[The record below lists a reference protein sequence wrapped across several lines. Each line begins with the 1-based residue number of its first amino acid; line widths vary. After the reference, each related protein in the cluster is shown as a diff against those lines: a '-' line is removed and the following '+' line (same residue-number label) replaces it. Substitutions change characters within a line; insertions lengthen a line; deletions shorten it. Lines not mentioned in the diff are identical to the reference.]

1 MTRRIG
7 LATTIAL
14 GLLTLAPAASQAVS
28 QVSVSLTGG
37 NTLQVVGGDGADGI
51 DVNHETDSKCPG
63 GSPCYLLND
72 SLAGSALSASAPC
85 VVTGTPGT
93 SDERALCP
101 ASGVTGLA
109 MFGHG
114 GDDILTVGK
123 SARALRADIH
133 GGAGGDGIIGG
144 SKADTLYGGSGRDQ
158 IFGARGNDTIVGGPG
173 SDRTLIG
180 SAGDDLLKGQ
190 AGNDGMNGGP
200 GHDRCIGGP
209 GRDIPR
215 HCERVKSVP

>member
-63 GSPCYLLND
+63 GPPCYLLND

-85 VVTGTPGT
+85 VVTGAPGT

>member
-37 NTLQVVGGDGADGI
+37 NTLQVVGGDRADGI
-51 DVNHETDSKCPG
+51 DVNHETDPKCPG
-63 GSPCYLLND
+63 GSPCYLFND

-114 GDDILTVGK
+114 GYDILTVGK

-158 IFGARGNDTIVGGPG
+158 IFGARGNDTIIGGPG

-180 SAGDDLLKGQ
+180 SAGDDLLMGQ

>member
-14 GLLTLAPAASQAVS
+14 GLLTLAPAATQAVS

-51 DVNHETDSKCPG
+51 DVNHETDPKCPG

-114 GDDILTVGK
+114 GDGSI
-123 SARALRADIH
+123 
-133 GGAGGDGIIGG
+133 GA
-144 SKADTLYGGSGRDQ
+144 SKAATLYGGSGRDQ

-180 SAGDDLLKGQ
+180 SAGDD
-190 AGNDGMNGGP
+190 
-200 GHDRCIGGP
+200 
-209 GRDIPR
+209 
-215 HCERVKSVP
+215 

>member
-14 GLLTLAPAASQAVS
+14 GLLTLAPGASRAVS

-63 GSPCYLLND
+63 GPPCYLLND
-72 SLAGSALSASAPC
+72 SLAGSALSASTPC

>member
-1 MTRRIG
+1 M
-7 LATTIAL
+7 
-14 GLLTLAPAASQAVS
+14 
-28 QVSVSLTGG
+28 SLTGG

-51 DVNHETDSKCPG
+51 DVNHETDPKCPG

-144 SKADTLYGGSGRDQ
+144 SKADTLYGGSAGIRSSAPAGTTPSSAAP
-158 IFGARGNDTIVGGPG
+158 GAT
-173 SDRTLIG
+173 
-180 SAGDDLLKGQ
+180 
-190 AGNDGMNGGP
+190 
-200 GHDRCIGGP
+200 GH
-209 GRDIPR
+209 
-215 HCERVKSVP
+215 